1 MQGKGGTQSG
11 PAQALEEN
19 RAAISKLAR
28 SGDARRLM
36 ELLHNAPIRRF
47 GLTEHAEDFT
57 VFDLSDRY
65 TIDPASFLSQGCATP
80 FAGWEV
86 EGRCRLTVCGGK
98 IAYSDGLV
106 PTEDA

>member
-36 ELLHNAPIRRF
+36 ELLHRDGGVEQAAQAAAS
-47 GLTEHAEDFT
+47 G
-57 VFDLSDRY
+57 
-65 TIDPASFLSQGCATP
+65 DPAALMAMMDRLMHTREGAELVDRIGAQAKR
-80 FAGWEV
+80 AGLERQI
-86 EGRCRLTVCGGK
+86 EGV
-98 IAYSDGLV
+98 AGLWRSWRQN
-106 PTEDA
+106 